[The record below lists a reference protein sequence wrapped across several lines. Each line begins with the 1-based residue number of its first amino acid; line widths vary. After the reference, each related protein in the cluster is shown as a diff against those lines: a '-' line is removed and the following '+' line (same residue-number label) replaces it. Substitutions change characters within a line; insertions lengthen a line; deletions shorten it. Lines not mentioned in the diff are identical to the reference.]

1 MLTQNSAQIKLQVS
15 VVKQLDLGI
24 WFWLIKKKTYNVIK
38 CNISQGQIW
47 LFKAT

>member
-1 MLTQNSAQIKLQVS
+1 MLTQNSAQIKLQVL

-24 WFWLIKKKTYNVIK
+24 WFWLIKKKTYVIK